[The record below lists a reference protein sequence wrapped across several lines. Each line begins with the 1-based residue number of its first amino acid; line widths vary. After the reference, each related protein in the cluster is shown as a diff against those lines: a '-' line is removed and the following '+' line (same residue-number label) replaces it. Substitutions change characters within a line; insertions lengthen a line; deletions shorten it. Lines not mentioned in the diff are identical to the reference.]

1 MQIQF
6 LWGPKTKYLPQVAVI
21 GNRGHA
27 LRAIPI
33 TIVTFANYVSNTNR
47 GRWQPVWPSCEPK
60 LLRAQNAHRRCD
72 PTNDP
77 SQDLR
82 HLDTCRGNRPTRYR
96 RRPKGVV
103 PNGARPPK
111 LFGRPTNLTACSYG
125 PSKVSKKLQYQQS
138 PKDSK
143 LLTWC
148 HCHPRRANT
157 TQYIPNQGIRK
168 SHTWQT

>member
-1 MQIQF
+1 MQISISM
-6 LWGPKTKYLPQVAVI
+6 GAKTKDLPQGAVI
-21 GNRGHA
+21 GNRCHA

-60 LLRAQNAHRRCD
+60 LLRAQNAHRRCG

-82 HLDTCRGNRPTRYR
+82 HQDTCRGNRPTRYR

-111 LFGRPTNLTACSYG
+111 LFGRPANLTACSYG
-125 PSKVSKKLQYQQS
+125 PSKVSKNFNIN
-138 PKDSK
+138 
-143 LLTWC
+143 
-148 HCHPRRANT
+148 RA
-157 TQYIPNQGIRK
+157 QKIRNY
-168 SHTWQT
+168 